1 LLDFGRREEILAQIE
16 KYRAEKRRWYPQVI
30 LVRHRKPIPTGFP
43 VPQHGVVWYRPI
55 PGGTHILRHEPRHGR
70 EAPGVPGIRGYI
82 AWEGSPHTD
91 SSEARAKAEQ
101 KAEEL
106 RGTPKYAGELLKPRI
121 VAKPEFRPVPRR

>member
-1 LLDFGRREEILAQIE
+1 MLDFGRREEILAQIE

-30 LVRHRKPIPTGFP
+30 LVRHRKPIPTSMP
-43 VPQHGVVWYRPI
+43 VPPH
-55 PGGTHILRHEPRHGR
+55 
-70 EAPGVPGIRGYI
+70 GIRGHI

-91 SSEARAKAEQ
+91 SSEARANAEQ

>member
-1 LLDFGRREEILAQIE
+1 MLDFGRREEILAQIE

-30 LVRHRKPIPTGFP
+30 LVRHR
-43 VPQHGVVWYRPI
+43 RPI
-55 PGGTHILRHEPRHGR
+55 SEWYLRTL
-70 EAPGVPGIRGYI
+70 PGIRRHIAGPGTSSPIRKYI
-82 AWEGSPHTD
+82 AWEGSPRTD
-91 SSEARAKAEQ
+91 SSEARANAEQ